1 MRPLEPRDVLTLA
14 LLGLVIGCDANP
26 NGPGVAPAT
35 PTEQIAEA
43 KKEKTGKKATAKSS
57 QPISLKQAD

>member
-1 MRPLEPRDVLTLA
+1 MRPLEPRDTLTLA

-26 NGPGVAPAT
+26 NGPGVVTAT
-35 PTEQIAEA
+35 PAEQIAEA
-43 KKEKTGKKATAKSS
+43 KEKVGKKATAKSS